1 MKLGKMT
8 KVPLR
13 DVWPHEERDFSR
25 WLSETENLEML
36 GEVIGADLEPIERE
50 SKIGKYS
57 LDILAK
63 DAATNQTVII
73 ENQLEDSNH
82 DHLGKLIT
90 YAAGKNADVVVW
102 IVKKANDEHRQAIEW
117 LNNRTD
123 RNLGFFLLE
132 IEMWKIG
139 DSDPAPRFNVVESPN
154 EWTKVERDE
163 TVSDTGKTCQKFWSA
178 FNDYAQKNK
187 DFMALFNIRKP
198 RPQNWYDFAIGK
210 SNCHLVIGASVY
222 YKELKVGLYVHGD
235 QELSELFLDNVS
247 ALEEEYGIKLS
258 IGQAQD
264 KSFYF
269 KKKFDFEND
278 ETIWPSCFEW
288 YCEMLPK
295 LRASVYRIIEERK

>member
-1 MKLGKMT
+1 MKLGKMV

-13 DVWPHEERDFSR
+13 DVWPHEERDFSK

-36 GEVIGADLEPIERE
+36 GDVIGVDLEPVERE
-50 SKIGKYS
+50 AKIGKYW

-90 YAAGKNADVVVW
+90 YAAGKNANVVVW

-123 RNLGFFLLE
+123 RDLGFFLLE

-163 TVSDTGKTCQKFWSA
+163 SVSGTGKICQKFWSA
-178 FNDYAQKNK
+178 FNEYAQENK
-187 DFMALFNIRKP
+187 DFMALFNTRKP

-210 SNCHLVIGASVY
+210 SNCHLVAGASVY
-222 YKELKVGLYVHGD
+222 YKELKVGIYVRGD
-235 QELSELFLDNVS
+235 QELSELLLDNAS
-247 ALEEEYGIKLS
+247 ALEEEFGGKLT

-278 ETIWPSCFEW
+278 ETIWPSCFAW

-295 LRASVYRIIEERK
+295 LRAAVYRIIDEHK